1 MIRRQEDFSMAGEMI
16 EFASN
21 GGTARGYLS
30 LPGSGNGAG
39 VIVLQEWWGLVP
51 HIKDVADRFAAEGF
65 VALAPDL
72 YHGAATTSQREAGK
86 LMMALDIAQT
96 EKDLRGAVRYL
107 LAHERVHSEKVG
119 TVGFCMGGVLS
130 LYAAS
135 KNEQIGACVVFY
147 GIHPK
152 VEPDLEN
159 LRAPVLGLYAERDTS
174 VPPESV
180 RQLESELDALGKPNE
195 MHIYPNTD
203 HAFFNDTRPEVYQPE
218 AAADAWRRTVEFF
231 RRHLPARSRVS

>member
-1 MIRRQEDFSMAGEMI
+1 MAGEMV
-16 EFASN
+16 EFKSN

-30 LPGSGNGAG
+30 VPASGKGAG

-72 YHGAATTSQREAGK
+72 YHGEAAKSPDEAGK

-96 EKDLRGAVRYL
+96 ERDLRGAIEYL
-107 LAHERVHSEKVG
+107 LAHESVEGDTVG

-135 KNEQIGACVVFY
+135 VNRQVGACVVFY

-152 VEPDLEN
+152 VNPPLQN
-159 LRAPVLGLYAERDTS
+159 LQAPVLGLYAERDKS
-174 VPPESV
+174 VPPSAARE
-180 RQLESELDALGKPNE
+180 LETKLKSLGKQAE
-195 MHIYPNTD
+195 VHVYEGTD
-203 HAFFNDTRPEVYQPE
+203 HAFFNDTRPEVYDPT
-218 AAADAWRRTVEFF
+218 AAADAWRRTLEFF
-231 RRHLPARSRVS
+231 REHLAQPS